1 MSADRNLEVEE
12 LKRRTA
18 ELEQIQARNEQP
30 AMVAPDS
37 GGAQRG
43 SEERLR
49 IATAA
54 GQLGIFEW
62 SAQTHETVWENQRMF
77 EIFGR
82 SPLEGGF
89 SQNEFLER
97 IIHPEDA
104 GPFRARMAQAALCGN
119 EFKEVCRI
127 RRGDGELRW
136 LEVAGRFELD
146 QAGKPLR
153 LVGVIADITNRKAA
167 EDSLRQNETRYRTLF
182 EATRDGILIVDDSG
196 HYVEVNQS
204 FCEIL
209 KATRDQL
216 IGAHFSRF
224 IPPERLTE
232 AQNAFVALQSGGDTP
247 IDFPLRTLDGNIVEL
262 EWTSSSHYLPGL
274 YFCSC
279 RDISKRKATE
289 EEARVREEH
298 LRTLLAALPDVISQF
313 DPNLRFLYVSPAV
326 ERTLGQPPEYFI
338 GKTHAEAGD
347 SAGPRGAVPVKSQ
360 ENIRDRTRGDL
371 RIRS

>member
-1 MSADRNLEVEE
+1 
-12 LKRRTA
+12 
-18 ELEQIQARNEQP
+18 
-30 AMVAPDS
+30 
-37 GGAQRG
+37 
-43 SEERLR
+43 
-49 IATAA
+49 
-54 GQLGIFEW
+54 
-62 SAQTHETVWENQRMF
+62 
-77 EIFGR
+77 
-82 SPLEGGF
+82 
-89 SQNEFLER
+89 
-97 IIHPEDA
+97 
-104 GPFRARMAQAALCGN
+104 MAQAALCGN

-127 RRGDGELRW
+127 RRDDGELRW

-224 IPPERLTE
+224 IPPERLAE

-289 EEARVREEH
+289 EEARVRGSTFEH
-298 LRTLLAALPDVISQF
+298 C
-313 DPNLRFLYVSPAV
+313 
-326 ERTLGQPPEYFI
+326 
-338 GKTHAEAGD
+338 
-347 SAGPRGAVPVKSQ
+347 
-360 ENIRDRTRGDL
+360 
-371 RIRS
+371 